1 MGLIL
6 KISGRHGIW
15 KTLEITLIYRIFL
28 LNHWLEFFDNNK
40 CQISLS
46 LNQFIYNKLIIQ
58 VIKIGKMVIK
68 LA

>member
-58 VIKIGKMVIK
+58 AIKIGKMVIK